1 MPWEATL
8 QNFVALLK
16 RDPNVGTIYE
26 YLGFDHIHI
35 KHDMWVAGLLC
46 FYIYQGN
53 NRSNRCYFQVTLVN
67 TS

>member
-16 RDPNVGTIYE
+16 RDPNVGTTYE

-46 FYIYQGN
+46 FYI
-53 NRSNRCYFQVTLVN
+53 
-67 TS
+67 